1 MPHHTSPAQGM
12 LPMMWRL
19 TSMAAHWR
27 WTLYA
32 RSCNR
37 QVCGVRHYAEKAR
50 QMVVADRQQ
59 PPNCRN

>member
-1 MPHHTSPAQGM
+1 
-12 LPMMWRL
+12 MMWRL

-37 QVCGVRHYAEKAR
+37 QVCGVRCAVCGLSQYAEKAR